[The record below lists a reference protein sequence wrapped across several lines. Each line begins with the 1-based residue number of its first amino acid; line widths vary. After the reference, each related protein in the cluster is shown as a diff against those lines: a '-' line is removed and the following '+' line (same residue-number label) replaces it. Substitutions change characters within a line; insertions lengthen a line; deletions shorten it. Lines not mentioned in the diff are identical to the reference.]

1 MKNYALI
8 TGASS
13 GIGLA
18 MAEIFARHTTNLIL
32 VARSITTL
40 KKIKSNLEKKYG
52 IIVYILE
59 KDLSREES
67 PKEIYDFVI
76 GKNIRI
82 GYLVNNAWFWDYGP
96 FADSDIQRDQDMI
109 QVNIHALTLL
119 TRYFVEDMKKQ
130 KFGKIVNVS
139 STAAFQP
146 WPYMAVYFASKAYVS
161 SFSLALSKEVETYG
175 ITITTLYPWPTQSN
189 FVKNAKASW
198 VKAFGWKLPTSQEVA
213 EFAYKKMI
221 KGKKIAIHGFANRL
235 LVGITKNLPMK
246 IVLNIMGT
254 FLKK

>member
-82 GYLVNNAWFWDYGP
+82 GYLVNNA
-96 FADSDIQRDQDMI
+96 
-109 QVNIHALTLL
+109 
-119 TRYFVEDMKKQ
+119 
-130 KFGKIVNVS
+130 
-139 STAAFQP
+139 
-146 WPYMAVYFASKAYVS
+146 
-161 SFSLALSKEVETYG
+161 
-175 ITITTLYPWPTQSN
+175 
-189 FVKNAKASW
+189 
-198 VKAFGWKLPTSQEVA
+198 
-213 EFAYKKMI
+213 
-221 KGKKIAIHGFANRL
+221 
-235 LVGITKNLPMK
+235 
-246 IVLNIMGT
+246 
-254 FLKK
+254 